1 MGYIKADEVL
11 PEILLNQLQN
21 YIDGRYIYI
30 PRKEENKKSWGEI
43 TKSRLYTSQRN
54 TEIYNRYK
62 AGSTVKELA
71 EKYYL
76 SVKTIYKIIAA
87 KN

>member
-11 PEILLNQLQN
+11 PESLLSQLQD
-21 YIDGRYIYI
+21 YIDGKYLYI

-43 TKSRLYTSQRN
+43 TKSRQYTVQRN
-54 TEIYNRYK
+54 IEIYNRYK
-62 AGSTVKELA
+62 IGSTVKELA
-71 EKYYL
+71 EEYYL